1 MHNIYFEILKSPDK
15 PSWMWRLDYKIEYY
29 NIFAQTQISI
39 LKKLLLVLW
48 QTINTMRFN
57 QNITF
62 LTCARITEEKE
73 DYRNHL
79 YRFDSQ
85 SCYKRPSDIS
95 TDLDFIIFVH
105 LNTCLNNLLRA
116 FNKSFNLLRS
126 ATESVISHRPDLF
139 HHRHVSFQGRCSYR
153 KICCKPQS
161 SSVFSSW
168 CADRMCLNNLH
179 TSSFCWCLFVFS
191 VARQPWMFI
200 ELFHMLFACTRISA
214 DLWHHVSCDKQSN
227 K

>member
-1 MHNIYFEILKSPDK
+1 MKYWNLLTNLHECDDSTTKSNITIFLHKHRNQYWRSYFWYFDK
-15 PSWMWRLDYKIEYY
+15 
-29 NIFAQTQISI
+29 
-39 LKKLLLVLW
+39 
-48 QTINTMRFN
+48 TIITMRFN
-57 QNITF
+57 QSITF

-161 SSVFSSW
+161 SSVLSSW
-168 CADRMCLNNLH
+168 CADRMCLNNSH

>member
-1 MHNIYFEILKSPDK
+1 MYDINQLDLNVKHHLSSVKWFKIRVIFSSLHAQYLFWNTEILTNLHECDDSTTKSNITIFLHKHRYQYWRSYFWYFDK
-15 PSWMWRLDYKIEYY
+15 
-29 NIFAQTQISI
+29 
-39 LKKLLLVLW
+39 
-48 QTINTMRFN
+48 TINTMRFN

-139 HHRHVSFQGRCSYR
+139 HHRHVSFHAALIERFAVNHKAR
-153 KICCKPQS
+153 AS
-161 SSVFSSW
+161 SA
-168 CADRMCLNNLH
+168 ADVQTECVSITH
-179 TSSFCWCLFVFS
+179 THLLFVGVCLYF
-191 VARQPWMFI
+191 RWQGNRGC
-200 ELFHMLFACTRISA
+200 L
-214 DLWHHVSCDKQSN
+214 
-227 K
+227 